1 MSQTL
6 PSLIVNRS
14 FMAEFIE
21 AEKPCCALG
30 MVEVEDQYYGFVAL
44 RPEPM
49 IPPGA
54 TNLGFNFGHTLFGT
68 STYEVIH
75 FAFEFYGFQTFNVL
89 INPNNAI
96 AKTVLQLMITYGSP
110 IFMLGH
116 EINGTD
122 LRIQERVTSL
132 DRYRIKT
139 CKP

>member
-1 MSQTL
+1 MSHPL
-6 PSLIVNRS
+6 PSLTVNRS

-30 MVEVEDQYYGFVAL
+30 IVEVEEKHYGFVAL

-54 TNLGFNFGHTLFGT
+54 TDLGFNFGHTIFGT

-89 INPNNAI
+89 INPNNPI
-96 AKTVLQLMITYGSP
+96 AQVVL
-110 IFMLGH
+110 
-116 EINGTD
+116 
-122 LRIQERVTSL
+122 
-132 DRYRIKT
+132 K
-139 CKP
+139 